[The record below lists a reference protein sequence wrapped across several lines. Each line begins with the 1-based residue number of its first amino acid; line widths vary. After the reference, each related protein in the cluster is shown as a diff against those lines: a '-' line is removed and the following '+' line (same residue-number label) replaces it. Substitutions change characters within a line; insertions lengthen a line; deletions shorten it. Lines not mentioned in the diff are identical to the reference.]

1 MNEKSTESKLK
12 FERKLG
18 CPLGTLGSF
27 LRSVNFFLGGGE
39 ILKI

>member
-18 CPLGTLGSF
+18 CPLGKL
-27 LRSVNFFLGGGE
+27 LRSVIFGGNT
-39 ILKI
+39 KI